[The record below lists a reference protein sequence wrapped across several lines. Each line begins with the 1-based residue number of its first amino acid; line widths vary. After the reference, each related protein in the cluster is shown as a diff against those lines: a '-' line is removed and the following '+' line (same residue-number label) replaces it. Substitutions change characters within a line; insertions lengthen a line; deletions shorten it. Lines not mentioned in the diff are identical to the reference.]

1 MLFAIQ
7 LTCFNQYAELEG
19 INQQL
24 QFNVYFQPAYSID
37 SKCVAFNNSKA
48 VVYLQYLDAGAVK
61 EITSEFQYYSD
72 RNLTVEVK
80 SVANATFQAM
90 ALLSRL
96 AYKVNIS
103 GQLEFPGSFYRI
115 QNTQANISNCWSDL
129 QLKYLRVGPGAYL
142 SLEAQPNFCAIRD
155 PVLEFQ
161 YLVSG
166 EWHSIEIKANT
177 STGPGGFKFPYVH
190 LDTKFYQVFKD
201 QLNESQQNEFN
212 MFFEQFTIDRSLQ
225 LRMQMHYTTAGSTL
239 IKQIVSQ
246 VLVTQSDN
254 NQYLENIK
262 VRSIVSSL
270 GFDVIGEFSQLADI
284 DQKYK
289 VQLQV
294 LFQQMQLELYN
305 DLYNLAQMLS
315 ITFYFR
321 EENISVLQLP
331 DNLQMQFFFVIY
343 DDETIIHEESVF
355 VDVIISCFTAM
366 NIIVSRSETSVV
378 VFPTNTERCAK
389 LYSNGLPIYVEQVLQ
404 LDKTTVSR
412 TTFQAM
418 LKELKFEPRQFYKLE
433 LGRANALTTS
443 NFTLAEGDFYQRQK
457 AYISKAKSST
467 MTLTYVT
474 NNFEFFNNLDIA
486 FEDTA
491 TLLYPT
497 IGIFGGILI
506 GIIIYISIVT
516 PNLQ

>member
-142 SLEAQPNFCAIRD
+142 SLEVQPNFCAIRD

-225 LRMQMHYTTAGSTL
+225 LRMQMHYTTVGSTL

-246 VLVTQSDN
+246 VLVTQSDDN
-254 NQYLENIK
+254 KFLEKINLK
-262 VRSIVSSL
+262 SGVNSNE
-270 GFDVIGEFSQLADI
+270 FDVIGNFYSLVDEDE
-284 DQKYK
+284 KYNVK
-289 VQLQV
+289 LQI
-294 LFQQMQLELYN
+294 LFQQQQLELIEQ
-305 DLYNLAQMLS
+305 LKNLAQLISLTFKHAYQNMS
-315 ITFYFR
+315 I
-321 EENISVLQLP
+321 LQLP

-378 VFPTNTERCAK
+378 LFPTNTERCAK
-389 LYSNGLPIYVEQVLQ
+389 LYSKGLPIYVEQVLQ
-404 LDKTTVSR
+404 LDETTVSR
-412 TTFQAM
+412 TTFQSM

-474 NNFEFFNNLDIA
+474 NNFEFFKILDVS

-491 TLLYPT
+491 GALYPT
-497 IGIFGGILI
+497 IGIFGGVLLTVVIYVALLI
-506 GIIIYISIVT
+506 
-516 PNLQ
+516 PQLR